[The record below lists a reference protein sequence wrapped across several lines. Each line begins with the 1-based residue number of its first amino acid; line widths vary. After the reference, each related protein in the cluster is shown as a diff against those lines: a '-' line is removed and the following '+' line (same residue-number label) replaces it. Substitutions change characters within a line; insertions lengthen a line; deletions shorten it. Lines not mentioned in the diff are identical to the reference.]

1 MIQCFPR
8 WLKNNYTSL
17 RIQLQCSFFLPLGF
31 SLIEQYLFYHSGEE
45 YKALLCIL
53 GSSGVQIFA
62 FMILE
67 GSLGFLESV
76 HEREW
81 PVNGGRPYSWVP
93 VKSIEEKKNEQTWS
107 LQIKRNEM
115 QSLLTSI
122 VRSTFLSLKHVR
134 WGGKIS
140 QRDFT
145 HDVAFKMQGEN

>member
-93 VKSIEEKKNEQTWS
+93 VKSIQEKKWANMKFTNQKKWNAKFADVHCPCYVSLAKTCSMRGGRFPNE
-107 LQIKRNEM
+107 
-115 QSLLTSI
+115 
-122 VRSTFLSLKHVR
+122 
-134 WGGKIS
+134 IS
-140 QRDFT
+140 PKT
-145 HDVAFKMQGEN
+145 

>member
-1 MIQCFPR
+1 M
-8 WLKNNYTSL
+8 N
-17 RIQLQCSFFLPLGF
+17 
-31 SLIEQYLFYHSGEE
+31 EQYLFYHSGEE

-93 VKSIEEKKNEQTWS
+93 VKSIEEKKMSKHEVYES
-107 LQIKRNEM
+107 KEM
-115 QSLLTSI
+115 
-122 VRSTFLSLKHVR
+122 K
-134 WGGKIS
+134 
-140 QRDFT
+140 
-145 HDVAFKMQGEN
+145 FKVC

>member
-8 WLKNNYTSL
+8 WLKNNYTSV

-122 VRSTFLSLKHVR
+122 VRSTFLSLKHGR
-134 WGGKIS
+134 WGGE
-140 QRDFT
+140 DFPT
-145 HDVAFKMQGEN
+145 RFHP